1 MVVMEKTQAKAVV
14 LLSGGMDSC
23 VTAAI
28 ARERH
33 GPENVAALHA
43 GYGQRTQERE
53 LRAFTEIADFYGIRE
68 RLVVQ
73 LDHFRAIG
81 GSALTDVRI
90 AVPENALGESERQKR
105 TAEERQQGARS
116 SIPVTYV
123 PFRNA
128 HFLSVA
134 VSWAEAIG
142 AEVVYIGAVAED
154 SSGYP
159 DCRPEYYRAFQ
170 ELVRV
175 GTRPETKIE
184 IATPVIAM
192 KKSEIIRRGVELGAP
207 LHLTWSCYQSEDAA
221 CAVCDS
227 CLLRL
232 RAFAEAGV
240 PDPIAYR
247 RTLAAQ
253 R

>member
-1 MVVMEKTQAKAVV
+1 MDQTLKQAVV

-33 GPENVAALHA
+33 GAGNVAALHA
-43 GYGQRTQERE
+43 GYGQRTQGRER
-53 LRAFTEIADFYGIRE
+53 RAFEEIADFYKIRE

-73 LDHFRAIG
+73 LEHFRAIG
-81 GSALTDVRI
+81 GSALTDKKI
-90 AVPENALGESERQKR
+90 AVPEGELG
-105 TAEERQQGARS
+105 APAPDGN
-116 SIPVTYV
+116 IPVTYV

-142 AEVVYIGAVAED
+142 AEGVYIGAVAED

-170 ELVRV
+170 DLVRV
-175 GTRPETKIE
+175 GTRPETNIE
-184 IATPVIAM
+184 IVTPVITLR
-192 KKSEIIRRGVELGAP
+192 KSEIIRRGVELGAP

-221 CAVCDS
+221 CGACDS

-240 PDPIAYR
+240 ADTIPYR
-247 RTLAAQ
+247 RMAAAGL
-253 R
+253 